1 VSYVTPSLA
10 APHHG
15 GTVPMTEMQVPY
27 RSIPDMFLTR
37 VSTAPTARAYGYPG
51 AAGPD
56 WVTWTDVSRRV
67 KAIAAG
73 LIELGVEPE
82 DRVAIASGTRLEWI
96 LADLGIL
103 CAGAATTTVYPS
115 TEPKDAAF
123 ILADSGSKILIA
135 ENDEQ
140 VTKIDNA
147 DLPGLTHVV
156 LMDGTPPADAG
167 RPMLTLADLERRGAD
182 ALAADPELV
191 DRVAAAVRPDQLATL
206 MYTSGTTG
214 TPKGVE
220 LLHGGWCWEGVAQGQ
235 LDILR
240 ADDLHYLWL
249 PLSHS
254 FGKTLVCGGLHVGVP
269 TYVDGRIDKIVENL
283 GLIKPTIMCAAPRVF
298 EKVYNRIVTTTREAG
313 GAKLKIFNWA
323 FGVGRQVSALRQAGQ
338 EPSGLLKV
346 KFGVADKLVFSKIRD
361 RLGGRIRIMVSGAA
375 PLSKEIAEFFHA
387 AGLAILEGYGLTET
401 SAGAFVNRPSAYK
414 LGTVGRAMGDL
425 EVRIAGDGEVE
436 LRGVP
441 VMRGYHNMPDET
453 AACFTDD
460 GYFKTGDIGELDSE
474 GFLRIT
480 DRKKD
485 LIKTSG
491 GKYVAPS
498 HIEGMFKAICPYVS
512 QVLVIGQARN
522 FCTMVLTLDPDAITG
537 WAAGGPLE
545 GRDYAAI
552 VAAPQTHEM
561 VNGYV
566 AELNQR
572 LNRWETI
579 KKFTILP
586 RDLSVEN
593 GEMTPSLKVK
603 RKAVETTYSAD
614 IEKMYEGAMAD

>member
-1 VSYVTPSLA
+1 
-10 APHHG
+10 
-15 GTVPMTEMQVPY
+15 MQVPH

-37 VSTAPTARAYGYPG
+37 VSATPDGRAFGHPG
-51 AAGPD
+51 DAGPV
-56 WVTWTDVSRRV
+56 WLTWTDVSRRV

-73 LIELGVEPE
+73 LIGIGVQPE
-82 DRVAIASGTRLEWI
+82 DRVAIAAGTRLEWV

-103 CAGAATTTVYPS
+103 CAGAATTTVYPT

-123 ILADSGSKILIA
+123 ILADSGSKVLIA
-135 ENDEQ
+135 EDGEQ
-140 VTKIDNA
+140 LAKIESA
-147 DLPGLTHVV
+147 ELPGLTHVV
-156 LMDGTPPADAG
+156 LIDGTPPAQAA
-167 RPMLTLADLERRGAD
+167 RPVLTLAEVERRGAE

-240 ADDLHYLWL
+240 ADDLHFLWL

-254 FGKTLVCGGLHVGVP
+254 FGKTLICGGLHVGVP

-283 GLIKPTIMCAAPRVF
+283 ALIKPTIMCAAPRVF
-298 EKVYNRIVTTTREAG
+298 EKVYNRVVTTTKDAG
-313 GAKLKIFNWA
+313 GAKWKIFNWA
-323 FGVGRQVSALRQAGQ
+323 FGVGKQVLALRQAGK

-346 KFGVADKLVFSKIRD
+346 KHGLADKLVFSKIRD

-401 SAGAFVNRPSAYK
+401 SAGAFVNRPNAYK
-414 LGTVGRAMGDL
+414 IGTVGRAMGDL
-425 EVRIAGDGEVE
+425 ELRIAEDGEVE

-441 VMRGYHNMPDET
+441 VMRGYHNMPAET

-460 GYFKTGDIGELDSE
+460 GFFKTGDIGEVDSE

-522 FCTMVLTLDPDAITG
+522 YCTMVLTLDPDAIAG

-545 GRDYAAI
+545 GF
-552 VAAPQTHEM
+552 
-561 VNGYV
+561 V
-566 AELNQR
+566 AELNTR

-586 RDLSVEN
+586 RDLSIEN

-603 RKAVETTYSAD
+603 RKVVETTYSAD
-614 IEKMYEGAMAD
+614 IEKMYEGSLA